1 MDKNDWAESWKKHLS
16 EYSSGIP
23 RTGIFIKS
31 YVKGIKKSLELGCG
45 SARDSIM
52 LALKGMDVTA
62 SDYEPSLIEALKEM
76 HKDKNVVFSVV
87 DAFDTQFKPDFFDLV
102 FHNGLYVLFND
113 NEIVSMLKEHARIS
127 AKYLLILV
135 HNEKNKRQKDIFAK
149 KAESDPV
156 YNIKFFEISNLKN
169 LLQLSDLKFKKV
181 KFYKF
186 GGKYDIFFNKK
197 IKGIPNFLYPLREKI
212 IPKLYQIQR
221 WERTERI
228 ACLIKF

>member
-1 MDKNDWAESWKKHLS
+1 MDRNDWAESWKKHLS

-31 YVKGIKKSLELGCG
+31 YVKGIKTSLELGCG

-52 LALKGMDVTA
+52 LALKGIDVTA

-87 DAFDTQFKPDFFDLV
+87 DAFDTKFKPDFFDLV

-135 HNEKNKRQKDIFAK
+135 HNGKNLQQKKLFAK
-149 KAESDPV
+149 KAETDPV
-156 YNIKFFEISNLKN
+156 FNIKFFEIENLKK
-169 LLQLSDLKFKKV
+169 LLQLSDLHYKKV
-181 KFYKF
+181 EFYKF
-186 GGKYDIFFNKK
+186 GGKADIFFSKK
-197 IKGIPNFLYPLREKI
+197 LKGVPNILYPIREKI
-212 IPKLYQIQR
+212 IPKLYQLQT
-221 WERTERI
+221 WKKTERI
-228 ACLIKF
+228 ALLIKF